1 MKKIIEIFLVIVLIT
16 IGILYFYYT
25 AESTIS
31 EKVNNTMENKIE
43 IKNVENNLNNNTVV
57 NNKNDNV
64 FSIKNKKTHL
74 YKEDSN
80 YDLDY
85 SGFKV
90 LEYDNTNS
98 SYAQIYYILYDYV
111 TDPAY
116 SYILEIIDSYGNSL
130 LENGKKEENIMGG
143 IVTPIKIKKVDF
155 NNKLRIKVYEKNGIK
170 VENSVELEIDLSKE
184 LEEKKRIDR
193 TAELKDGKLGNLK
206 FKYISSKNVYFGPTS
221 HAYSKK
227 LIGENASFPVKIQY
241 GNYLES
247 SEYIDLFCEKNVNN
261 LSLERAFES
270 LALINKSVGN
280 YGLSDVYGKDIVD
293 NTGNVVDTAIVTFD
307 EMIKIF
313 NV

>member
-116 SYILEIIDSYGNSL
+116 SYILEIIDSNGNSL

-170 VENSVELEIDLSKE
+170 VENSV
-184 LEEKKRIDR
+184 
-193 TAELKDGKLGNLK
+193 
-206 FKYISSKNVYFGPTS
+206 
-221 HAYSKK
+221 
-227 LIGENASFPVKIQY
+227 
-241 GNYLES
+241 
-247 SEYIDLFCEKNVNN
+247 
-261 LSLERAFES
+261 
-270 LALINKSVGN
+270 
-280 YGLSDVYGKDIVD
+280 
-293 NTGNVVDTAIVTFD
+293 
-307 EMIKIF
+307 
-313 NV
+313 